1 MIWRDILQPPP
12 VMVQKN
18 CTLLDA
24 VNAFNRHPSEIVLIC
39 DGETPVGYVDS
50 NSLLAQIG
58 HAKDLSAAASIQADV
73 LKVPADQPV
82 EFYHNISV
90 YLGVDAD
97 GNVTGFSTN
106 LKARDRINQL
116 KLNQM
121 NRIFNSS
128 GLGIVTTGEN
138 FEITFV
144 NETAEKNLG
153 LSGNFLMN
161 RNYKALWAG
170 HEVLDEVL
178 RGKQLVSVESLM
190 NFKQIIG
197 NFSPLFENRKI
208 TGIVH
213 IFYLK
218 EQFEEAVKELEFVRN
233 LHEDLKAI
241 YSLSNEQ
248 VITVNAE
255 GEIIRIAG
263 TFLKNF
269 WMIDGP
275 EQLLG
280 ANIKDF
286 ESKGIFQPNIVELCR
301 RKKQKLTQVQISVHG
316 QKVFSVATPVF
327 RGEKLEQVVVAS
339 KDITEVNQLK
349 QELERLRK
357 KSDQYKRELDQF
369 MMMSEQKKKPIYRSQ
384 AMEILL
390 GQVKQIAA
398 ADSAVLLYGEFGV
411 GKEVFAQTI
420 HENGGRKNHPFL
432 RVNCGAV
439 SGNLAELLSSAEK
452 GSIYFDEITELSM
465 KMQAELAEALNGG
478 TDVRVIAA
486 TNQILKK
493 RVQTNTFNARL
504 YDLLNGIPVTIPP
517 LRERAEDIVSLSI
530 HLLQK
535 FNHDFR
541 RDTSFT
547 KEALDVLESYHWP
560 GNVRELQNVIECLVV
575 TSLEDMITGSDVRS
589 ILYGDAKLINL

>member
-50 NSLLAQIG
+50 NSLLAQIEHG
-58 HAKDLSAAASIQADV
+58 KDLSAAVSYQVDV
-73 LKVPADQPV
+73 LKVPSDHPV

-90 YLGVDAD
+90 YLGIDAD
-97 GNVTGFSTN
+97 GYVTGFSTN
-106 LKARDRINQL
+106 MKARDRINQL

-178 RGKQLVSVESLM
+178 RGKQLVSIESLM
-190 NFKQIIG
+190 NFKRIIG

-255 GEIIRIAG
+255 GEIVRIAG
-263 TFLKNF
+263 TLLKNF

-280 ANIKDF
+280 ANIRDF
-286 ESKGIFQPNIVELCR
+286 ENKGIFQPNIVDLCK

-316 QKVFSVATPVF
+316 QKVLSVATPVF
-327 RGEKLEQVVVAS
+327 HGDKLEQVVVAS
-339 KDITEVNQLK
+339 KDITEINQLK
-349 QELERLRK
+349 QELERLKK

-369 MMMSEQKKKPIYRSQ
+369 MMMSEQKKLIYRSQ
-384 AMEILL
+384 VMENLL
-390 GQVKQIAA
+390 GRVKQIAA

-420 HENGGRKNHPFL
+420 HENSGRKNHPFL
-432 RVNCGAV
+432 RINCGAV
-439 SGNLAELLSSAEK
+439 EESLAELLRSAEK
-452 GSIYFDEITELSM
+452 GSIFLDEITELSM
-465 KMQAELAEALNGG
+465 KTQAQLLEVLNSGI
-478 TDVRVIAA
+478 DVRVIAA
-486 TNQILKK
+486 TNQIIKK
-493 RVQTNTFNARL
+493 RVQENTFSERL
-504 YDLLNGIPVTIPP
+504 FDLLNGIPITIPP

-530 HLLQK
+530 HLLQR
-535 FNHDFR
+535 FNHAFR
-541 RDTSFT
+541 KDTSFT
-547 KEALDVLESYHWP
+547 KEALEVLESYHWP
-560 GNVRELQNVIECLVV
+560 GNVRELQNVIERLIV
-575 TSLEDMITGSDVRS
+575 TTLEDMITGSDVRS